1 MKKSLLFI
9 MNNLHVGGAE
19 KALIS
24 LLQTIDY
31 ELYEVDL
38 YLFKKEGLFL
48 NQVPKEVTILEQPKL
63 YPYFDMSIKAAIIE
77 NLKHFRFN
85 VIWNRIQVGI
95 IFKTE
100 KRPAVREQKSWKYIK
115 NCIKPLEKEY
125 DAAIG
130 YLQNTPNFFCV
141 DKVTAKKKIGFI
153 HTDYLQA
160 KMDRLIDRP
169 YFSKLDTIVTVSEE
183 CKEVLVE
190 RFPWVKKKFIVMRN
204 IVSSTLIKK
213 LSNEPIE
220 VLDGETTVLTIGR
233 LVQVKGYDLIMQAVR
248 NLKLKGISNFKWYIL
263 GEGPMRRELD
273 MMIFKYQ
280 LQENFVFLGIKE
292 NPYPYLKQVDF
303 VVQASRYEGK
313 SIAIDEA
320 KILCK
325 PIVVTNF
332 PTAKDQITHNEN
344 GIICDIHPQSIADS
358 VEMMINNPELRNQLI
373 STLSKGNHGSEDEIN
388 LFYKIISE
396 N

>member
-1 MKKSLLFI
+1 